1 MEDEGRFNLNDLI
14 ASVQVDAGPDP
25 HDIAF
30 KVEPLIPDGERHAVF
45 LMLLAR
51 YIVNVK
57 PRLTQVLSAP
67 PAASSGSEPSK
78 VSLQGAPVRSA
89 KVAAYQAHARLLKL
103 TVKVSATERKFMED
117 CTFDDLTYAA
127 LLRREHAAS
136 NEAAARQYEALAA
149 LLKKHKVKTVG
160 ELPAPVLD
168 EFLRRDRGVAA

>member
-67 PAASSGSEPSK
+67 P

-149 LLKKHKVKTVG
+149 LLKKHKVKAVG

-168 EFLRRDRGVAA
+168 EFLRRDRGAAA